1 MKHLVAT
8 AISSALLLTA
18 CSEPQTTAD
27 TRKTEQTAEVTTA
40 EQANPLFVKSAL
52 QYEAP
57 DFSLIKDEHFMPAFN
72 NMICQLSCRGISRSP
87 GPGDSPVRF
96 VGPYGHFGKSE
107 S

>member
-27 TRKTEQTAEVTTA
+27 TRKTEQTAEVTAA
-40 EQANPLFVKSAL
+40 EQANPPTFVKSAL

-57 DFSLIKDEHFMPAFN
+57 DFSFIK
-72 NMICQLSCRGISRSP
+72 R
-87 GPGDSPVRF
+87 
-96 VGPYGHFGKSE
+96 
-107 S
+107 